1 MSLIG
6 HLKEDHRI
14 TINEAWPVV
23 DTACTQIREGKE
35 VSPKALAAIVTFL
48 NGFVL
53 EHHVPREDALLD
65 LAQHYGIERENPL
78 IDKII
83 MEHEEAKNYI
93 VNLSEVLQGTTQ
105 EDRAA
110 REEFADDS
118 SEFIAFLVR
127 HEKEETEDLFPLIER
142 ALTEADRQD
151 LLTRF
156 VAEEE
161 DDNEDSHERF
171 QRLLTEIKLSL

>member
-1 MSLIG
+1 VSLIG

-23 DTACTQIREGKE
+23 DTACSQIREGKE

-65 LAQHYGIERENPL
+65 LARHYGIEQENPL

-118 SEFIAFLVR
+118 IEFITFLVR
-127 HEKEETEDLFPLIER
+127 HETEETEDLFPLIER
-142 ALTEADRQD
+142 VLSETDRQD
-151 LLTRF
+151 MLAGF
-156 VAEEE
+156 AAVEEE
-161 DDNEDSHERF
+161 ESEDSHGRF